1 MNLDADRLAQLAGLP
16 ATNRRN
22 LSEASNRS
30 LHDDSSVSDEQ
41 DHRFGKNQLAE
52 YSTGEKGEK
61 DPKDANEGRYGGGAH
76 EYKRSHGHKTGDV
89 DGHYK
94 DYMEEDEKEEGVH
107 LEGEHADEKK
117 EGKHV
122 VDIDEAML
130 AEEIARMRQ
139 ERLQENELRGII
151 RAEIGSIISDLK
163 KEAAVSKSRSKKRAD
178 KMRGV
183 TMGIPG
189 PGFR

>member
-22 LSEASNRS
+22 LSEAANSS
-30 LHDDSSVSDEQ
+30 LRDEPALSDEQ
-41 DHRFGKNQLAE
+41 DHRFGKGQIAE
-52 YSTGEKGEK
+52 E
-61 DPKDANEGRYGGGAH
+61 YGGNKGDKIRGRG
-76 EYKRSHGHKTGDV
+76 EDKRGHRHGDKAYVQEMDHPSEGM
-89 DGHYK
+89 HY
-94 DYMEEDEKEEGVH
+94 
-107 LEGEHADEKK
+107 EGEHKDADEAIHYEGEHEDKKK

-122 VDIDEAML
+122 VEIDEAML

-151 RAEIGSIISDLK
+151 RAEIGSIIRDLK
-163 KEAAVSKSRSKKRAD
+163 KESAGSGNKAKERAN

-183 TMGIPG
+183 TMGMTG

>member
-22 LSEASNRS
+22 LSEAANSS
-30 LHDDSSVSDEQ
+30 LRDEPALSDEQ
-41 DHRFGKNQLAE
+41 DHRFGKGQIAE
-52 YSTGEKGEK
+52 E
-61 DPKDANEGRYGGGAH
+61 YGGNKGDKIRGHGEDKRGHRHGDKAYVQEMDHPSEGMHYEGKH
-76 EYKRSHGHKTGDV
+76 EDA
-89 DGHYK
+89 DEAMHYEGEHSDK
-94 DYMEEDEKEEGVH
+94 KEEG
-107 LEGEHADEKK
+107 E
-117 EGKHV
+117 HV
-122 VDIDEAML
+122 VEIDEAML

-151 RAEIGSIISDLK
+151 RAEIGSIIRDLK
-163 KEAAVSKSRSKKRAD
+163 KESADSGSKAKERAN

-183 TMGIPG
+183 TMGITG